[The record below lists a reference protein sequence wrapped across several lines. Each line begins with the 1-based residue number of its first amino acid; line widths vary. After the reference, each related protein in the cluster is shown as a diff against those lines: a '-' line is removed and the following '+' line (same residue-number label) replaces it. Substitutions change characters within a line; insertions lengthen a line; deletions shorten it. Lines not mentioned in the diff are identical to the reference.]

1 MYNIIHLLKCSSPAL
16 AQHFEESENSLKKL
30 NEISVDFEK
39 RLNNLEGRINDA
51 LSSISKSKR
60 TVVLTYDFN
69 LPQEYDTFISERFGK
84 IATGEANS
92 DDDDIHVTLI
102 DYELNLIK
110 NAYFLVFR
118 SSDRAVIYY
127 NNDKMG
133 RDTTQMEYYCMD
145 NEIGRKVLI
154 NPTTRVMKLVRTG
167 V

>member
-1 MYNIIHLLKCSSPAL
+1 MEVKTKAIYKHFKGDLYFVEDIAIHSESGEKYVVYRAL
-16 AQHFEESENSLKKL
+16 YGDAKL
-30 NEISVDFEK
+30 YI
-39 RLNNLEGRINDA
+39 RP
-51 LSSISKSKR
+51 
-60 TVVLTYDFN
+60 YDM
-69 LPQEYDTFISERFGK
+69 FISESVGK
-84 IATGEANS
+84 IATGEAHS
-92 DDDDIHVTLI
+92 DDDDIHVTLAN
-102 DYELNLIK
+102 YGLNLIK